1 MGKSF
6 WIILLK
12 RPQNL
17 VSGQFFLKVTL
28 IFTEK
33 VVANML
39 QNTISAITQ
48 FQRDQTQAVNVS
60 FCDGIKGEYVLLQDT
75 ICTILRKSGQFRFP
89 ELFLLSGLGL
99 LCRQ

>member
-6 WIILLK
+6 WSILLK

-28 IFTEK
+28 IFTGK

-48 FQRDQTQAVNVS
+48 FQRGQTQAVNVS

-75 ICTILRKSGQFRFP
+75 ICTILRKSGQFCFP

-99 LCRQ
+99 LYRQ